1 MTAVLASSSFP
12 NGENRGAIAAL
23 LRHGQLH
30 DISALD
36 ERMDRANKRP
46 TRIRRRVLEAETG
59 SGLDVRRLPGLAA
72 TDARPY

>member
-1 MTAVLASSSFP
+1 MMKIAVPLLSCYGTASCMTF
-12 NGENRGAIAAL
+12 R
-23 LRHGQLH
+23 RW
-30 DISALD
+30 D